1 MNLMM
6 TIGGLALLLF
16 GGEVLIRGAVGLAKR
31 AGISPFIVGLTI
43 IGFGTS
49 APEVVVSVDAALS
62 GSPGIAV
69 GHVIGSNV
77 ANILL
82 IVGAAALFMPL
93 AVHPDALKRDGTMM
107 AFATVLFIAI
117 ALMGTATWYHGVIAI
132 TVLIA
137 YLAYSIWS
145 DRQGN
150 DAVAQM
156 HSDEGELLQSGLPDK
171 LWVMLLALGIGLV
184 ALVAGSRFAVIGAS
198 AIAREAGISEEVI
211 GITLVAFGTSLPELA
226 TAMVAAARKQADVCI
241 GNVIGSNIFNLLGI
255 TGAAAIAAPL
265 PFAASV
271 VTFDIWVLLAVTVLF
286 MWFMLTGRRIQRWEG
301 LVLLLLYFT
310 YISLHF
316 LPDGFLPYGT

>member
-16 GGEVLIRGAVGLAKR
+16 GGEGLIRGAVGLAKR
-31 AGISPFIVGLTI
+31 VGISPFIVGLTI

-49 APEVVVSVDAALS
+49 APEMVVSVDAALS

-69 GHVIGSNV
+69 GNVIGSNI

-82 IVGAAALFMPL
+82 IVGSAALFVPL

-117 ALMGTATWYHGVIAI
+117 ALMGTATWYHGVVSII
-132 TVLIA
+132 VLVA
-137 YLAYSIWS
+137 YLTYSVCS
-145 DRQGN
+145 DRQRN
-150 DAVAQM
+150 DATAQL
-156 HSDEGELLQSGLPDK
+156 HGDKDKQLQSGLPDK
-171 LWVMLLALGIGLV
+171 VWVMLLALGIGLA
-184 ALVAGSRFAVIGAS
+184 ALVAGSRFAVIGVS
-198 AIAREAGISEEVI
+198 AIAREAGVSEEVI

-226 TAMVAAARKQADVCI
+226 TAMVAAARKQVDVCI

-265 PFAASV
+265 PFIASV
-271 VTFDIWVLLAVTVLF
+271 VSFDIWVLLAVTVFF

-301 LVLLLLYFT
+301 AVLLLLYFS
-310 YISLHF
+310 YVSLHF
-316 LPDGFLPYGT
+316 LPGGIFPTSA

>member
-31 AGISPFIVGLTI
+31 VGISPFIVGLTI

-69 GHVIGSNV
+69 GNVIGSNI

-82 IVGAAALFMPL
+82 IVGSAALFVPL

-117 ALMGTATWYHGVIAI
+117 ALMGTATWYHGVVSII
-132 TVLIA
+132 VLVA
-137 YLAYSIWS
+137 YLTYSVWS
-145 DRQGN
+145 DRQKN
-150 DAVAQM
+150 DATAQL
-156 HSDEGELLQSGLPDK
+156 HRDKGEQLQLGLPDK
-171 LWVMLLALGIGLV
+171 VWVMLLALGIGLA

-255 TGAAAIAAPL
+255 TGTAAIAAPL

-271 VTFDIWVLLAVTVLF
+271 VSFDIWVLLAVTVLF
-286 MWFMLTGRRIQRWEG
+286 LWFMLTGRRIQRWEG
-301 LVLLLLYFT
+301 AVLLLLYFS

-316 LPDGFLPYGT
+316 LPGGILPTSA

>member
-31 AGISPFIVGLTI
+31 VGISPFIVGLTI

-49 APEVVVSVDAALS
+49 APEMVVSVDAALS

-69 GHVIGSNV
+69 GNVIGSNI

-82 IVGAAALFMPL
+82 IVGSAALFVPL

-117 ALMGTATWYHGVIAI
+117 ALMGTATWYHGVVSII
-132 TVLIA
+132 VLGA
-137 YLAYSIWS
+137 YLTYSVFS
-145 DRQGN
+145 DRQRN
-150 DAVAQM
+150 DATAQL
-156 HSDEGELLQSGLPDK
+156 HRDKGEQLQSGLPDK
-171 LWVMLLALGIGLV
+171 VWVMLLALGIGL
-184 ALVAGSRFAVIGAS
+184 ATLVAGSRFAVIGAS

-271 VTFDIWVLLAVTVLF
+271 VSFDIWVLLAVTVLF

-301 LVLLLLYFT
+301 AVLLLLYFS

-316 LPDGFLPYGT
+316 LPGGILPTSA

>member
-1 MNLMM
+1 MM
-6 TIGGLALLLF
+6 TICGLALLLF
-16 GGEVLIRGAVGLAKR
+16 GGEMLIRAAVGLAKR

-49 APEVVVSVDAALS
+49 APEMVVSVDAALS

-69 GHVIGSNV
+69 GNVIGSNI

-82 IVGAAALFMPL
+82 IVGSAALFVPL

-107 AFATVLFIAI
+107 TFATVLFIAI
-117 ALMGTATWYHGVIAI
+117 ALMGTATWYHGIISI

-137 YLAYSIWS
+137 YLAYSVWS
-145 DRQGN
+145 DTQGN
-150 DAVAQM
+150 DATTQL
-156 HSDEGELLQSGLPDK
+156 HSDEGERFQSGLPDK
-171 LWVMLLALGIGLV
+171 MWVMLLALGIGLA
-184 ALVAGSRFAVIGAS
+184 ALVAGSRFVVIGAS

-211 GITLVAFGTSLPELA
+211 GITLVALSTSLPELA
-226 TAMVAAARKQADVCI
+226 TAIVAAARKQADVCI

-255 TGAAAIAAPL
+255 TGAATIAAPL

-271 VTFDIWVLLAVTVLF
+271 VSFDIWVLLTVTILF
-286 MWFMLTGRRIQRWEG
+286 MWFMLTGRRVKRWEG
-301 LVLLLLYFT
+301 AVLLLLYFF

-316 LPDGFLPYGT
+316 LPDGTLPTGT

>member
-31 AGISPFIVGLTI
+31 ANISPFIVGLTI

-69 GHVIGSNV
+69 GNVIGSNI

-82 IVGAAALFMPL
+82 IVGSAALFVPL

-117 ALMGTATWYHGVIAI
+117 ALMGTATWYHGVVSI
-132 TVLIA
+132 TVLVA
-137 YLAYSIWS
+137 YLAYSVWS
-145 DRQGN
+145 DRQRN
-150 DAVAQM
+150 DATAQL
-156 HSDEGELLQSGLPDK
+156 HSDEGEQLQSGLPNK
-171 LWVMLLALGIGLV
+171 MWVMLLALGIGLT

-271 VTFDIWVLLAVTVLF
+271 VNFDIWVLLAVTVLF
-286 MWFMLTGRRIQRWEG
+286 LWFMLTGRRIQRWEG
-301 LVLLLLYFT
+301 AVLLLLYFS

-316 LPDGFLPYGT
+316 LPGGILPTSA

>member
-31 AGISPFIVGLTI
+31 VGISPFIVGLTI

-49 APEVVVSVDAALS
+49 APEMVVSVDAALS

-69 GHVIGSNV
+69 GNVIGSNI

-82 IVGAAALFMPL
+82 IVGSAALFVPL

-117 ALMGTATWYHGVIAI
+117 ALMGTATWYHGVVSII
-132 TVLIA
+132 VLGA
-137 YLAYSIWS
+137 YLTYSVFS
-145 DRQGN
+145 DRQRN
-150 DAVAQM
+150 DATAQL
-156 HSDEGELLQSGLPDK
+156 HRDKGEQLQSGLPDK
-171 LWVMLLALGIGLV
+171 MWVMLLALGIGLA

-271 VTFDIWVLLAVTVLF
+271 VSFDIWVLLAVTVLF

-301 LVLLLLYFT
+301 AVLLLLYFS

-316 LPDGFLPYGT
+316 LPGGILPTSA

>member
-31 AGISPFIVGLTI
+31 VGISPFIVGLTI

-69 GHVIGSNV
+69 GNVIGSNI

-82 IVGAAALFMPL
+82 IVGSAALFVPL

-117 ALMGTATWYHGVIAI
+117 ALMGTATWYHGVVSII
-132 TVLIA
+132 VLVA
-137 YLAYSIWS
+137 YLTYSVWS
-145 DRQGN
+145 DRQKN
-150 DAVAQM
+150 DATAQL
-156 HSDEGELLQSGLPDK
+156 HRDKGEQLQLGLPDK
-171 LWVMLLALGIGLV
+171 VWVMLLALGIGLA

-271 VTFDIWVLLAVTVLF
+271 VSFDIWVLLAVTVLF
-286 MWFMLTGRRIQRWEG
+286 LWFMLTGRRIQRWEG
-301 LVLLLLYFT
+301 AVLLLLYFS

-316 LPDGFLPYGT
+316 LPGGILPTSA

>member
-31 AGISPFIVGLTI
+31 VGISPFIVGLTI

-69 GHVIGSNV
+69 GNVIGSNI

-82 IVGAAALFMPL
+82 IVGSAALFVPL

-117 ALMGTATWYHGVIAI
+117 ALMGTATWYHGVVSII
-132 TVLIA
+132 VLVA
-137 YLAYSIWS
+137 YLTYSVWS
-145 DRQGN
+145 DRQKN
-150 DAVAQM
+150 DATAQL
-156 HSDEGELLQSGLPDK
+156 HRDKGEQLQLGLPDK
-171 LWVMLLALGIGLV
+171 VWVMLLALGIGLA

-271 VTFDIWVLLAVTVLF
+271 VSFDIWVLLAASSAGRVLCSCCCISPIF
-286 MWFMLTGRRIQRWEG
+286 PCIFYRVAFSQQALEARGLEATG
-301 LVLLLLYFT
+301 L
-310 YISLHF
+310 
-316 LPDGFLPYGT
+316 

>member
-31 AGISPFIVGLTI
+31 VGISPFIVGLTI

-49 APEVVVSVDAALS
+49 APEMVVSVDAALS

-69 GHVIGSNV
+69 GNVIGSNI

-82 IVGAAALFMPL
+82 IVGSAALFVPL

-117 ALMGTATWYHGVIAI
+117 ALMGTATWYHGVVSII
-132 TVLIA
+132 VLVA
-137 YLAYSIWS
+137 YLTYSVCS
-145 DRQGN
+145 DRQRN
-150 DAVAQM
+150 DATAQL
-156 HSDEGELLQSGLPDK
+156 HRDKGEQLQSGLPDK
-171 LWVMLLALGIGLV
+171 VWVMLLALGIGLA

-271 VTFDIWVLLAVTVLF
+271 VSFDIWVLLAVTVLF

-301 LVLLLLYFT
+301 AVLLLLYFS

-316 LPDGFLPYGT
+316 LPGGILPTSA

>member
-1 MNLMM
+1 MNLLM

-16 GGEVLIRGAVGLAKR
+16 GGEALIRGAVGLAKR

-69 GHVIGSNV
+69 GNVIGSNV

-82 IVGAAALFMPL
+82 IVGAAAVFLPL
-93 AVHPDALKRDGTMM
+93 AVHPDALRRDGGMM
-107 AFATVLFIAI
+107 AFATILFIGI
-117 ALMGTATWYHGVIAI
+117 ALSGTATWYHGAI
-132 TVLIA
+132 SLVVLVS
-137 YLAYSIWS
+137 YLAYSVWS
-145 DRQGN
+145 DSKN
-150 DAVAQM
+150 TDATAQL
-156 HSDEGELLQSGLPDK
+156 HRDEGEQLQSGLSDK
-171 LWVMLLALGIGLV
+171 MWAMLLALAIGLA
-184 ALVAGSRFAVIGAS
+184 ALVTGSRFAVIGAS

-265 PFAASV
+265 PFSPAV
-271 VTFDIWVLLAVTVLF
+271 IGFDVWVLLAVTVLF
-286 MWFMLTGRRIQRWEG
+286 LWCMLTGRRIQRWEG
-301 LVLLLLYFT
+301 LMLLILYFA

-316 LPDGFLPYGT
+316 LPDGILPGGA

>member
-69 GHVIGSNV
+69 GNVIGSNV

>member
-31 AGISPFIVGLTI
+31 VGISPFIVGLTI

-69 GHVIGSNV
+69 GNVIGSNI

-82 IVGAAALFMPL
+82 IVGSAALFVPL

-117 ALMGTATWYHGVIAI
+117 ALMGTATWYHGVVSII
-132 TVLIA
+132 VLVA
-137 YLAYSIWS
+137 YLTYSVWS
-145 DRQGN
+145 DRQQN
-150 DAVAQM
+150 DATAQL
-156 HSDEGELLQSGLPDK
+156 HRDKGEQLQSGLPDK
-171 LWVMLLALGIGLV
+171 VWVMLLALGIGLA

-271 VTFDIWVLLAVTVLF
+271 VSFDIWVLLAVTVLF
-286 MWFMLTGRRIQRWEG
+286 LWFMLTGRRIQRWEG
-301 LVLLLLYFT
+301 AVLLLLYFS

-316 LPDGFLPYGT
+316 LPGGILPTSA

>member
-31 AGISPFIVGLTI
+31 VGISPFIVGLTI

-69 GHVIGSNV
+69 GNVIGSNI

-82 IVGAAALFMPL
+82 IVGSAALFVPL

-117 ALMGTATWYHGVIAI
+117 ALMGTATWYHGVVSII
-132 TVLIA
+132 VLVA
-137 YLAYSIWS
+137 YLTYSVWS
-145 DRQGN
+145 DRQKN
-150 DAVAQM
+150 DATAQL
-156 HSDEGELLQSGLPDK
+156 HRDKGEQLQSGLPDK
-171 LWVMLLALGIGLV
+171 VWVMLLALGIGLA

-271 VTFDIWVLLAVTVLF
+271 VNFDIWVLLAVTVLF
-286 MWFMLTGRRIQRWEG
+286 LWFMLTGRRIQRWEG
-301 LVLLLLYFT
+301 AVLLLLYFS

-316 LPDGFLPYGT
+316 LPGGILPTSA